1 MLIRHKIMKNPSRFE
16 FHMCVR
22 VCVCAGMIWQMI
34 FEMVLW
40 IWNGFKEMGDVLSI
54 YEGYGM
60 CSMLICIDI
69 MWFQF
74 HPRVYGLLKISIFWH
89 HKMLQSAGDRGR
101 ETDGGRMPIWN
112 SYFNFH
118 SNFSGHKQ
126 SRTSLRRIGNL
137 ISNSPLS
144 PSCRRRRHPC
154 RPYFF
159 QYHSISSFEKYSDSF
174 NWQWV
179 VGEIRKISAISI
191 YSFDKLYPIY
201 SIHFTLSTLTY
212 RHSI

>member
-118 SNFSGHKQ
+118 SNFQEAHLRSQTK
-126 SRTSLRRIGNL
+126 SYFSSTDRKSNFKFPPFTFLPSSSSSLSSLFLSISFDFFVWKIFRFLQLTMSCRWNKKN
-137 ISNSPLS
+137 ISNFYL
-144 PSCRRRRHPC
+144 
-154 RPYFF
+154 FL
-159 QYHSISSFEKYSDSF
+159 
-174 NWQWV
+174 W
-179 VGEIRKISAISI
+179 
-191 YSFDKLYPIY
+191 
-201 SIHFTLSTLTY
+201 
-212 RHSI
+212 